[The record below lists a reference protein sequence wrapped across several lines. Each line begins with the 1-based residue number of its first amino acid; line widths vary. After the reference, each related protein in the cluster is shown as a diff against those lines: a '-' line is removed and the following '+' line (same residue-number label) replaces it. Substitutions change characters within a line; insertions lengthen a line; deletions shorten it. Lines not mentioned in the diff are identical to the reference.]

1 MTERFAS
8 DMDGGWK
15 QLIDDLFEEFFRFFF
30 PAVHAS
36 IDFGKGWRLLD
47 KELAGIMTG
56 VAIGRREADKLF
68 EVQWRGGGGDE
79 WVMVH
84 IEVQAWADSTFSERM
99 FVYNTRIRSK
109 YGRRVLSLGLL
120 VDDSRNFCPD
130 RCEWTLGGCEL
141 SFRYPVVK
149 LLDFKTEAELFSD
162 RNPFALATL
171 VQRGKFRAAGDVEAR
186 FRYKVAY
193 ARELIGRRYSRDW
206 LLKLLRFMDYVLRL
220 PAGLAERYRGELA
233 RLEEDCGMPFLT
245 TFEQKA
251 LEQGIE
257 QGIEQGL
264 RQGIISALRQTLEV
278 RFGDVPA
285 SLLERIEQTKTL
297 EEVAAIHRQALTA
310 DSIDDLLV

>member
-1 MTERFAS
+1 MTERIAS

-15 QLIDDLFEEFFRFFF
+15 QIIDDLFEEFFRFFF
-30 PAVHAS
+30 PAIHAS

-68 EVQWRGGGGDE
+68 EVQWRGGGDE
-79 WVMVH
+79 RVMVH

-141 SFRYPVVK
+141 SFRYPVVN

-162 RNPFALATL
+162 RNPFALAAL

-251 LEQGIE
+251 LEQG
-257 QGIEQGL
+257 L
-264 RQGIISALRQTLEV
+264 RQGVINALRQTLEV

-310 DSIDDLLV
+310 DSINELLV

>member
-1 MTERFAS
+1 MTERIAS

-15 QLIDDLFEEFFRFFF
+15 QIIDDLFEEFFRFFF
-30 PAVHAS
+30 PAIHAS
-36 IDFGKGWRLLD
+36 IDFGKGSRLLD

-68 EVQWRGGGGDE
+68 EVHWRGDRDE
-79 WVMVH
+79 RVMVH

-109 YGRRVLSLGLL
+109 YGRRVLSLALL

-162 RNPFALATL
+162 RNPFALAAL
-171 VQRGKFRAAGDVEAR
+171 VQRGKFRAAGDAEAR

-220 PAGLAERYRGELA
+220 PAGLAERYQGELA

-264 RQGIISALRQTLEV
+264 RQGIINALRQTLEV
-278 RFGDVPA
+278 RFGDVPE
-285 SLLERIEQTKTL
+285 SLLEGIEQTKTL

-310 DSIDDLLV
+310 DSINELLV

>member
-1 MTERFAS
+1 MTERIAS

-15 QLIDDLFEEFFRFFF
+15 QIIDDLFEEFFRFFF
-30 PAVHAS
+30 PAIHAS

-68 EVQWRGGGGDE
+68 EVHWRGDRDE
-79 WVMVH
+79 RVMVH

-120 VDDSRNFCPD
+120 VDDSRTFCPD

-149 LLDFKTEAELFSD
+149 LLDFKTEAELYSD
-162 RNPFALATL
+162 RNPLALAAL
-171 VQRGKFRAAGDVEAR
+171 VQRGKFRAAGDAEAR

-220 PAGLAERYRGELA
+220 PAELAERYQGELA
-233 RLEEDCGMPFLT
+233 WARG
-245 TFEQKA
+245 
-251 LEQGIE
+251 
-257 QGIEQGL
+257 GL
-264 RQGIISALRQTLEV
+264 W
-278 RFGDVPA
+278 D
-285 SLLERIEQTKTL
+285 
-297 EEVAAIHRQALTA
+297 AIF
-310 DSIDDLLV
+310 DDI